1 MRPLTFALPL
11 LLGSLPLLA
20 DSRNELTV
28 LRARCSEQERQIRT
42 LESDIESLHSQLA
55 LERRRARGV
64 HASVSPEPTA
74 KASRACV
81 VTTGDTLSSLARR
94 HDTSVGNLMK
104 VNGITDPTRLRI
116 GQQLELPPKMV
127 LHAGKTPARAIP
139 VREEGQDTSV
149 VISPPP
155 SPQLSQAA
163 SKPEPDYTVQRGDT
177 LYGIARRHKMTISTL
192 RSLNPDIGDRI
203 LVGQKISVGGRTSP
217 AVRLTEKK
225 QIPSDSAGQNHRKL
239 TSSLPQN
246 VPVKAS
252 GSKEHAVAEKLPNT
266 PSAKKNT
273 DVKPAS
279 SVAAKSREIRNAVRA
294 PKSISSVFVSEE
306 VSFGDFAKRH
316 GTTPEQLN
324 ALNGWDFRSSLVL
337 AKGSEIYVPGS

>member
-1 MRPLTFALPL
+1 MRALTFALPL
-11 LLGSLPLLA
+11 FLSSFPLLA
-20 DSRNELTV
+20 DSRNEITV

-42 LESDIESLHSQLA
+42 LETDIENLHSQLA
-55 LERRRARGV
+55 LERRRARGA
-64 HASVSPEPTA
+64 HASVRPDLPVE
-74 KASRACV
+74 ASGACT

-116 GQQLELPPKMV
+116 GQQLKLPPETV

-139 VREEGQDTSV
+139 VPEEGQDSAPVTS
-149 VISPPP
+149 P
-155 SPQLSQAA
+155 SPSPSQAT
-163 SKPEPDYTVQRGDT
+163 SKPESDYTVERGDT
-177 LYGIARRHKMTISTL
+177 LYGIARRHKMAISTL

-203 LVGQKISVGGRTSP
+203 LIGQKMSVGGRKST
-217 AVRLTEKK
+217 AVRRTDKK
-225 QIPSDSAGQNHRKL
+225 KNPSAITDKTDEGL
-239 TSSLPQN
+239 PSSLPRN
-246 VPVKAS
+246 VPIKAS
-252 GSKEHAVAEKLPNT
+252 GSKEAPIPEKSIN
-266 PSAKKNT
+266 SVSNKKNPEA
-273 DVKPAS
+273 KPAS
-279 SVAAKSREIRNAVRA
+279 SVTKNSREIRNPLRA

>member
-1 MRPLTFALPL
+1 
-11 LLGSLPLLA
+11 
-20 DSRNELTV
+20 
-28 LRARCSEQERQIRT
+28 
-42 LESDIESLHSQLA
+42 
-55 LERRRARGV
+55 
-64 HASVSPEPTA
+64 
-74 KASRACV
+74 
-81 VTTGDTLSSLARR
+81 
-94 HDTSVGNLMK
+94 
-104 VNGITDPTRLRI
+104 
-116 GQQLELPPKMV
+116 
-127 LHAGKTPARAIP
+127 
-139 VREEGQDTSV
+139 
-149 VISPPP
+149 
-155 SPQLSQAA
+155 
-163 SKPEPDYTVQRGDT
+163 
-177 LYGIARRHKMTISTL
+177 MTISTL

>member
-1 MRPLTFALPL
+1 MRALTLALPL
-11 LLGSLPLLA
+11 FLSSFPLLA
-20 DSRNELTV
+20 DSRNEITV

-42 LESDIESLHSQLA
+42 LETDIENLHSQLA
-55 LERRRARGV
+55 LERRRARGA
-64 HASVSPEPTA
+64 HASVTPDLPVE
-74 KASRACV
+74 ASGACT

-94 HDTSVGNLMK
+94 HDTSVGNLLK

-116 GQQLELPPKMV
+116 GQQLKLPPETV

-139 VREEGQDTSV
+139 VPEGGQDSAPVTS
-149 VISPPP
+149 P
-155 SPQLSQAA
+155 SPSQAT
-163 SKPEPDYTVQRGDT
+163 SKPESDYTVERGDT
-177 LYGIARRHKMTISTL
+177 LYGIARRHKMAISTL

-203 LVGQKISVGGRTSP
+203 LIGQKISVGGRKST
-217 AVRLTEKK
+217 AARRTDKK
-225 QIPSDSAGQNHRKL
+225 QNPSAITDKTDGEL
-239 TSSLPQN
+239 PSSLPQN
-246 VPVKAS
+246 VPIKAS
-252 GSKEHAVAEKLPNT
+252 GSKETPVPEKLRNS
-266 PSAKKNT
+266 PSTKKNPEAN
-273 DVKPAS
+273 PAS
-279 SVAAKSREIRNAVRA
+279 SVTKNSRKIRNPLRA

>member
-1 MRPLTFALPL
+1 MRALTFALPL
-11 LLGSLPLLA
+11 FLSSFPLLA
-20 DSRNELTV
+20 DSRNEITV

-42 LESDIESLHSQLA
+42 LETDIENLHSQLA
-55 LERRRARGV
+55 LERRRARGA
-64 HASVSPEPTA
+64 HASVRPDLPVE
-74 KASRACV
+74 ASGACT

-116 GQQLELPPKMV
+116 GQQLKLPPETV

-139 VREEGQDTSV
+139 VPEEGQDSAPVTS
-149 VISPPP
+149 P
-155 SPQLSQAA
+155 SPSPSQAT
-163 SKPEPDYTVQRGDT
+163 SKPESDYTVERGDT
-177 LYGIARRHKMTISTL
+177 LYGIARRHTTAISTL

-203 LVGQKISVGGRTSP
+203 LIGQKMSVGGRKST
-217 AVRLTEKK
+217 AVRRTDKK
-225 QIPSDSAGQNHRKL
+225 KNPSAITDKTDEGL
-239 TSSLPQN
+239 PSSLPRN
-246 VPVKAS
+246 VPIKAS
-252 GSKEHAVAEKLPNT
+252 GSKEAPIPEKLIN
-266 PSAKKNT
+266 SVSNKKNPEA
-273 DVKPAS
+273 KPAS
-279 SVAAKSREIRNAVRA
+279 SATKKSREIRNPLRA